1 MYNIEGLD
9 KLMRSFDRLPVN
21 LQKKGLTAAVRKGAN
36 VIRDAART
44 NASAI
49 DDPATASM
57 IQKNIAVQN
66 SRRAGKAVGGVVM
79 RVGVMGGA
87 RPRPADQNTGLP
99 GGNTTHWRHIELGSE
114 RTAPRPLLRDA
125 ARKSGQAAIDVLAQE
140 LTKQIAKLELA

>member
-1 MYNIEGLD
+1 
-9 KLMRSFDRLPVN
+9 MRSFDRLPVN

-36 VIRDAART
+36 VIRDTARA
-44 NASAI
+44 NALAI
-49 DDPATASM
+49 DDPETSEM

-66 SRRAGKAVGGVVM
+66 SARRGKAVGGVVM

-87 RPRPADQNTGLP
+87 RPRPASEGKGAP
-99 GGNTTHWRHIELGSE
+99 GGDTWHWRFIELGSE
-114 RTAPRPLLRDA
+114 TTPQRPLLRDA